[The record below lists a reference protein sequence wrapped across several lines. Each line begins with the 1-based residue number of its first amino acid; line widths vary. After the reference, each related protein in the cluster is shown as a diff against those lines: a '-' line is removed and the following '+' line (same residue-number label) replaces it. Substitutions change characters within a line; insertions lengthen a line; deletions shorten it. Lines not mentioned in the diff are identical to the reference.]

1 MTFDAL
7 FPFSIF
13 SDDLFRAFTVQ
24 TISKF
29 FRCFSFGRR
38 LEKLIIFRFFF
49 SKTVFFK
56 IFIFFKKKDYIY
68 IIINFKCLKFLKFL
82 KLIIIFKIC
91 KSTTKKYS
99 F

>member
-13 SDDLFRAFTVQ
+13 SDHLFRAFTVQ
-24 TISKF
+24 TISNF

-38 LEKLIIFRFFF
+38 LEKLIICDFL

-56 IFIFFKKKDYIY
+56 IFKIFKIFKDVYIY
-68 IIINFKCLKFLKFL
+68 IYLYLIINSKFLK
-82 KLIIIFKIC
+82 IFKI
-91 KSTTKKYS
+91 